1 MIPDIWIILA
11 VMVIAFILAKIK
23 LSVEISMMAAAI
35 AGLLAGA
42 FFSTPPIDRMT
53 YHIVNGTLTYLDI
66 IQVFITATF
75 LMEVISASGGSN
87 WVVASIV
94 NRFGRKPALTM
105 TLLTLVLL
113 IPGAL
118 SGVGTTALVMLG
130 GPVAAVLGTF
140 GLPKR
145 RVAGILFIMASLGA
159 VAPPVNL
166 WAMISCAGA
175 SIPYVGFEIPLLV
188 PVLILSFFTLIVLG
202 RGAKAPTQE
211 ELKSVTPTVE
221 KGVTWWR
228 VVTPF
233 LVLIVMMVAYR
244 LWPFEFPVLGMPLQ
258 FAISGAVAC
267 LLAKK
272 KVNVIEL
279 TKNAIERVL
288 PLIATTIAVGML
300 QEAMSSTGVRGLLSY
315 GLLSLPM
322 LVLFITLPITMPVAG
337 GLLAFGVASVF
348 GSPMLWLFQFQG
360 MNLIIAL
367 SGLTLLWALG
377 TAIPPT
383 AVIGRFTVMVTGY
396 KESYLKF
403 LTGMWLP
410 WLMITAI
417 GTLMVVYSTKFTF
430 LIP

>member
-1 MIPDIWIILA
+1 
-11 VMVIAFILAKIK
+11 
-23 LSVEISMMAAAI
+23 
-35 AGLLAGA
+35 
-42 FFSTPPIDRMT
+42 
-53 YHIVNGTLTYLDI
+53 
-66 IQVFITATF
+66 
-75 LMEVISASGGSN
+75 
-87 WVVASIV
+87 
-94 NRFGRKPALTM
+94 
-105 TLLTLVLL
+105 
-113 IPGAL
+113 
-118 SGVGTTALVMLG
+118 
-130 GPVAAVLGTF
+130 
-140 GLPKR
+140 
-145 RVAGILFIMASLGA
+145 
-159 VAPPVNL
+159 
-166 WAMISCAGA
+166 
-175 SIPYVGFEIPLLV
+175 
-188 PVLILSFFTLIVLG
+188 
-202 RGAKAPTQE
+202 
-211 ELKSVTPTVE
+211 
-221 KGVTWWR
+221 
-228 VVTPF
+228 
-233 LVLIVMMVAYR
+233 
-244 LWPFEFPVLGMPLQ
+244 
-258 FAISGAVAC
+258 
-267 LLAKK
+267 
-272 KVNVIEL
+272 
-279 TKNAIERVL
+279 
-288 PLIATTIAVGML
+288 ML